1 MFMQAWNDAD
11 WKVFFEV
18 HSGLP
23 RENPGD
29 DETTKKAYLMLRNL
43 PGHPRIIDVGC
54 GSGAQTV
61 ALAKLSRGRI
71 IALDNHQPFLEDL
84 KRKAAEADVS
94 NRIQVVNGDMCA
106 LDYADNSF
114 DVIWSEG
121 AIFVIGFEKGLR
133 EWKRLLTSNGYLV
146 ASELS
151 WFKREAPEE
160 IQKFFAE
167 VYPQM
172 KTVEEN
178 VAIAR
183 KAGYR
188 VVGWFPVPESSW
200 WKNYYTPIEAKLP
213 ALKSKYQGNPAALG
227 IIACEEREIEM
238 FRKYSAYYSSVFYI
252 MQAEA

>member
-1 MFMQAWNDAD
+1 MQAWSDAD
-11 WKVFFEV
+11 WKVFLEV

-29 DETTKKAYLMLRNL
+29 DETTKKAYQMLGNL
-43 PGHPRIIDVGC
+43 PEYPRILDVGC

-71 IALDNHQPFLEDL
+71 IALDIHQPFLEDL
-84 KRKAAEADVS
+84 KRKAAEANVS

-106 LDYADNSF
+106 LKYADKSF

-146 ASELS
+146 ASEIS

-160 IQKFFAE
+160 IRKFFAE

-178 VAIAR
+178 LAIAR

-188 VVGWFPVPESSW
+188 TVGWFPVPESSW
-200 WKNYYTPIEAKLP
+200 WNNYYTPIEVKLP
-213 ALKSKYQGNPAALG
+213 ALKSKYQGNPEALQ
-227 IIACEEREIEM
+227 ILACEELEIEM
-238 FRKYSAYYSSVFYI
+238 YRKYAAHYGSVFYVL
-252 MQAEA
+252 QAEA

>member
-1 MFMQAWNDAD
+1 MQAWNDEH

-29 DETTKKAYLMLRNL
+29 DETTKKAYLMLRDL
-43 PGHPRIIDVGC
+43 PEQPHILDLGC

-71 IALDNHQPFLEDL
+71 IALDINQPFLEDL

-94 NRIQVVNGDMCA
+94 NRIQVVNGDLCA

-133 EWKRLLTSNGYLV
+133 EWKRLLTSKGYLV
-146 ASELS
+146 ASEIS

-178 VAIAR
+178 LTISR
-183 KAGYR
+183 EAGYR
-188 VVGWFPVPESSW
+188 VVGWFAVPESSW
-200 WKNYYTPIEAKLP
+200 WKNYYGPIEAKLP
-213 ALKSKYQGNPAALG
+213 ALKAKYQDKPQALN
-227 IIACEEREIEM
+227 ILAYEELEIEM
-238 FRKYSAYYSSVFYI
+238 FRKYSAHYGSVFYI
-252 MQAEA
+252 LQADA

>member
-1 MFMQAWNDAD
+1 MFMQAWSDAD

-43 PGHPRIIDVGC
+43 PEQPRILDVGC

-71 IALDNHQPFLEDL
+71 TALDMHQPFLEDL
-84 KRKAAEADVS
+84 KRKAKEAGVS
-94 NRIQVVNGDMCA
+94 GRIQAVNGDMCA

-121 AIFVIGFEKGLR
+121 AIFVIGFEKGLS
-133 EWKRLLTSNGYLV
+133 EWKRLLTSKGYLV

-151 WFKREAPEE
+151 WLKCDAPEE
-160 IQKFFAE
+160 IRKFFAE

-178 VAIAR
+178 LAIAR

-200 WKNYYTPIEAKLP
+200 WDNYYTPIEAKLP
-213 ALKSKYQGNPAALG
+213 ALKAKYQNDKDALQ
-227 IIACEEREIEM
+227 ILACEELEIEM
-238 FRKYSAYYSSVFYI
+238 FCKYSAYYGSVFYI
-252 MQAEA
+252 LQTEA

>member
-1 MFMQAWNDAD
+1 MQAWSDAD

-29 DETTKKAYLMLRNL
+29 DETTKKAYQTLSNL
-43 PGHPRIIDVGC
+43 PEHPHILDVGC

-61 ALAKLSRGRI
+61 ALAMLSHGQI
-71 IALDNHQPFLEDL
+71 TALDVHQPFLENL
-84 KRKAAEADVS
+84 KRKAEAEGVS
-94 NRIQVVNGDMCA
+94 DRIQIVKGDMCA
-106 LDYADNSF
+106 MDYAAKSF
-114 DVIWSEG
+114 GVIWAEG
-121 AIFVIGFEKGLR
+121 SIFIIGFEKGLHD
-133 EWKRLLTSNGYLV
+133 WKRLLTDKGYLV

-172 KTVEEN
+172 KTVEDN
-178 VAIAR
+178 LAIAR
-183 KAGYR
+183 NAGYR

-200 WKNYYTPIEAKLP
+200 WKNYYAPIEAKLP
-213 ALKSKYQGNPAALG
+213 ALKSKYQSNAEALS
-227 IIACEEREIEM
+227 IIAWEEREIEM
-238 FRKYSAYYSSVFYI
+238 FRKYSAYYGSVFYI
-252 MQAEA
+252 LQAQA

>member
-1 MFMQAWNDAD
+1 MQTWSDAA

-29 DETTKKAYLMLRNL
+29 DESTKKAYQMLSNL
-43 PGHPRIIDVGC
+43 PEQPRILDVGC
-54 GSGAQTV
+54 GPGAQTI
-61 ALAKLSRGRI
+61 ALAKLSRGQI

-84 KRKAAEADVS
+84 KRKAEAEGVS
-94 NRIQVVNGDMCA
+94 GRIQAINGDMCA
-106 LDYADNSF
+106 LDYGANSF
-114 DVIWSEG
+114 DVIWAEG
-121 AIFVIGFEKGLR
+121 SIFVIGFEKGLR
-133 EWKRLLTSNGYLV
+133 EWKQLLTDNGYLV
-146 ASELS
+146 VSELS

-178 VAIAR
+178 LAIAR

-188 VVGWFPVPESSW
+188 VVGWFTVPESSW
-200 WKNYYTPIEAKLP
+200 WDNYYTPIEAKLP
-213 ALKSKYQGNPAALG
+213 ALKSKYQGSPEALQ
-227 IIACEEREIEM
+227 ILACEELEIEM
-238 FRKYSAYYSSVFYI
+238 YRKYATHYGSVFYI
-252 MQAEA
+252 LRAEA

>member
-1 MFMQAWNDAD
+1 MQTWSAAA

-29 DETTKKAYLMLRNL
+29 DESTKKAYQMLSNL
-43 PGHPRIIDVGC
+43 PEQPRILDVGC
-54 GSGAQTV
+54 GPGAQTV

-71 IALDNHQPFLEDL
+71 IALDNHQPFLEEL
-84 KRKAAEADVS
+84 KRKAEAEGIS
-94 NRIQVVNGDMCA
+94 RIQAVNSDMCA
-106 LDYADNSF
+106 LDYAANSF
-114 DVIWSEG
+114 DVIWAEG
-121 AIFVIGFEKGLR
+121 SIFVIGFEKGLR
-133 EWKRLLTSNGYLV
+133 DWKQLLTSNGYLV

-178 VAIAR
+178 LAIAR
-183 KAGYR
+183 KAGYC

-200 WKNYYTPIEAKLP
+200 WDNYYTPIEAKLP
-213 ALKSKYQGNPAALG
+213 ALKSKYQGNPEALG
-227 IIACEEREIEM
+227 IIACEELEIEM
-238 FRKYSAYYSSVFYI
+238 FRKYSAHYGSVFYVL
-252 MQAEA
+252 QAEA

>member
-1 MFMQAWNDAD
+1 MQAWNDEH

-29 DETTKKAYLMLRNL
+29 DETTKKAYSMLRDL
-43 PGHPRIIDVGC
+43 PEQSHILDVGC

-71 IALDNHQPFLEDL
+71 IALDKHQPFLEDL
-84 KRKAAEADVS
+84 ERKAEAAGVS
-94 NRIQVVNGDMCA
+94 DRIQVVNGDMCA
-106 LDYADNSF
+106 LKYADNSF
-114 DVIWSEG
+114 DVILSEG

-178 VAIAR
+178 LTIAR

-213 ALKSKYQGNPAALG
+213 ALKAKYQNDKDALQ
-227 IIACEEREIEM
+227 ILAWEELEIDM
-238 FRKYSAYYSSVFYI
+238 FRKYAAYYGSVFYI
-252 MQAEA
+252 LQA

>member
-1 MFMQAWNDAD
+1 MQAWSDAE
-11 WKVFFEV
+11 WNVFFEV

-29 DETTKKAYLMLRNL
+29 DETTKKAYQTLSNL
-43 PGHPRIIDVGC
+43 PEHPRILDVGC

-61 ALAKLSRGRI
+61 ALAKLSRGQI
-71 IALDNHQPFLEDL
+71 TALDNYQPFLEDL
-84 KRKAAEADVS
+84 KWKAKAEGVS
-94 NRIQVVNGDMCA
+94 DRIQAVNGDMCA
-106 LDYADNSF
+106 LDYAANSF
-114 DVIWSEG
+114 DVIWAEG
-121 AIFVIGFEKGLR
+121 SIFVIGFEKGLR
-133 EWKRLLTSNGYLV
+133 DWKRLLTGNGYLV
-146 ASELS
+146 ASEVS

-160 IQKFFAE
+160 IRKFFAE

-178 VAIAR
+178 LAIAR
-183 KAGYR
+183 KTGYR

-213 ALKSKYQGNPAALG
+213 ALKSIYQGNAEALG

-238 FRKYSAYYSSVFYI
+238 FRKYAAYYGSVFYI
-252 MQAEA
+252 LQA